1 MSWKAALLRG
11 TRAFLSSGLRGR
23 GAAALIGGLASLAGP
38 RRDVALQ
45 NLARAFPDR
54 DASWRKAQMRRI
66 YHHLALGLVEC
77 QVIQKDPTQVLGWI
91 ESVSGLDHLD
101 RALDQGRGVV
111 MLTGHIGNWE
121 LLGAWLCQKGYPM
134 YAVVQRNEDPETEA
148 LIEESRRRIGLKTLS
163 KSFGLRGVVK
173 ALRQGAVV
181 GLLADQH
188 GGELTV
194 DFMGHPARTFTGPA
208 VFSLLAGAPIVPV
221 VSFRR
226 APFRHEVVALPP
238 LALPRGDRDAQIEAL
253 TVEVNEL
260 LEGLVRR
267 HPEQWLW
274 LHRRWR

>member
-1 MSWKAALLRG
+1 
-11 TRAFLSSGLRGR
+11 
-23 GAAALIGGLASLAGP
+23 
-38 RRDVALQ
+38 
-45 NLARAFPDR
+45 
-54 DASWRKAQMRRI
+54 
-66 YHHLALGLVEC
+66 
-77 QVIQKDPTQVLGWI
+77 
-91 ESVSGLDHLD
+91 
-101 RALDQGRGVV
+101 

-208 VFSLLAGAPIVPV
+208 VFSLLTGAPIVPV

-253 TVEVNEL
+253 TVEANEL